1 MKALFIA
8 GLFICMN
15 NTVHS
20 QIPQKKLDSLFR
32 TYYSSDRPGAAISV
46 MLGGKPCFAKGYG
59 LADLDSKDPVTKYTV
74 FNIGSLTKQFTAYS
88 ILKLAAEH
96 RLSLTDNLLK
106 FFPQF
111 NQKAGSMI
119 TIRELL
125 SHSSGILDHYDH
137 VDTKDLKHATD
148 KNVLKAVEDLDSTYF
163 LPGSRYRYS
172 NTAYCLLGLI
182 IEKVSGMSYPNYLKK
197 NLFLPLGMAH
207 SEVWTAGIAIPNRAI
222 GYDMSETDKT
232 FSILDADQSV
242 FFSTES
248 DGGIYTTLEDY
259 FKWIVALQSDN
270 MLNKSLVRLARSPQ
284 FVIDSALS
292 LYYGFGWFIK
302 SKGKEQAVYHTGS
315 NGGFRAISFTIPS
328 RHDAIVI
335 FSNRD
340 DIDLEKLLTQVL
352 DILHINE
359 KYFTKINALVSFNSR
374 WPNFAPCKETPLFSI
389 SSKKNLSVS
398 DMALN

>member
-1 MKALFIA
+1 MKAFLIV
-8 GLFICMN
+8 LFICMN
-15 NTVHS
+15 TIS
-20 QIPQKKLDSLFR
+20 FGQIMQKKLDSLFR
-32 TYYSSDRPGAAISV
+32 TYYSTNKPGAAISV
-46 MLGGKPCFAKGYG
+46 LLGGKLFFQKGYG
-59 LADLDSKDPVTKYTV
+59 LADASNNNPVTASSV

-88 ILKLAAEH
+88 ILKLVAEH
-96 RLSLTDNLLK
+96 HLSLNDSLLK
-106 FFPQF
+106 FFPHF
-111 NQKAGSMI
+111 SQKPGSMI

-137 VDTKDLKHATD
+137 VDTKDLRHAT
-148 KNVLKAVEDLDSTYF
+148 NQTVLKAVENLDSTYF

-182 IEKVSGMSYPNYLKK
+182 IEKVSGLSYRDYLKK
-197 NLFLPLGMAH
+197 NIFQPLGMTH
-207 SEVWTAGIAIPNRAI
+207 SEVWSEGLTILNRAI
-222 GYDMSETDKT
+222 GYDTSGAQKT

-248 DGGIYTTLEDY
+248 DGGIYTTIEDY
-259 FKWIVALQSDN
+259 LKWITALQTETI
-270 MLNKSLVRLARSPQ
+270 LNKSLIKQSRSPQ
-284 FVIDSALS
+284 FVIDSAQS

-302 SKGKEQAVYHTGS
+302 LKGKEQAVYHTGS
-315 NGGFRAISFTIPS
+315 NGGFRAMSFTIPS

-340 DIDLEKLLTQVL
+340 DIDLEKLLTEVL

-359 KYFTKINALVSFNSR
+359 EYFTKINALVSFNYR
-374 WPNFAPCKETPLFSI
+374 WPNFAPCKETTLFSI
-389 SSKKNLSVS
+389 SSIKNLNVS